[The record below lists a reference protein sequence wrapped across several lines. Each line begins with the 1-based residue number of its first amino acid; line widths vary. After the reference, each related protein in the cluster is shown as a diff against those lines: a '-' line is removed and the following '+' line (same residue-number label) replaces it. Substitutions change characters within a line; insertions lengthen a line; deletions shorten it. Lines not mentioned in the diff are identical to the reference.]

1 MSINSICVAGGL
13 AVLLLLGACTKQLKN
28 DLSDSSNSSK
38 EKLAISGAAAPDPDG
53 LKLHTFLRANGPAFE
68 TYSVNLQESATFT
81 TKGGRKYTIY
91 ANSLIRP
98 DGSPAT
104 GPITVSVKEISDAA
118 AMIFAD
124 RPTATNTGAPL
135 ESFGEFFVSANQ
147 GTTPL
152 RLRKD
157 SAINVQAP
165 AKVRDQ
171 RIPMWNGD
179 TSITFNTTGYNYV
192 NQLVTLSTT
201 ISANKGVDW
210 QQVTNPASA
219 YALFDGTNGTLNF
232 RLDSLIK
239 WTNCDRLMSL
249 PNPKTTVLAYFNSNY
264 NPATGTSFSGEEPT
278 MLYFKPTGINS
289 IVKFYNTI
297 FTPPAGFEGFLSYQ
311 NAIPVG
317 QSGTFL
323 AISSIGGQFY
333 AEQKTVTITA
343 PASGNN
349 YTTVSFNPAPVT
361 AATLVSLINS
371 MNTK

>member
-1 MSINSICVAGGL
+1 MSIKSFYVAGGV

-28 DLSDSSNSSK
+28 DLSDPSNASK
-38 EKLAISGAAAPDPDG
+38 EKLAASAAPAPDPDG
-53 LKLHTFLRANGPAFE
+53 LKLHTFLRANGPAYE
-68 TYSVNLQESATFT
+68 SYTVSLQESASFT
-81 TKGGRKYTIY
+81 TKNGRKYTIY
-91 ANSLIRP
+91 RNALVKP
-98 DGSPAT
+98 DGSPASGT
-104 GPITVSVKEISDAA
+104 ITFTVKEISNAA
-118 AMIFAD
+118 GMIFAD

-135 ESFGEFFVSANQ
+135 ESFGEFFVAASQ

-157 SAINVQAP
+157 SAIRVQVP
-165 AKVRDQ
+165 AKADAQ

-179 TSITFNTTGYNYV
+179 TSITINTSGYTYL
-192 NQLVTLSTT
+192 NQFITLSSTV
-201 ISANKGVDW
+201 SANKGVDW
-210 QQVTNPASA
+210 QQITNPSSA

-232 RLDSLIK
+232 SLDSLLK

-264 NPATGTSFSGEEPT
+264 NPATGSSFGGEEPT
-278 MLYFKPTGINS
+278 MLYFKPAGINS
-289 IVKFYNTI
+289 IIKFYNTI
-297 FTPPAGFEGFLSYQ
+297 FTPPPGFEGFLSYQ

-333 AEQKTVTITA
+333 AEQKTVTIAA
-343 PASGNN
+343 PPAGKN
-349 YTTVSFNPAPVT
+349 YTSITFNPVPVS
-361 AATLVSLINS
+361 ATTLIALINS

>member
-1 MSINSICVAGGL
+1 MSINSLYVAGGI
-13 AVLLLLGACTKQLKN
+13 AVVLLFGACTKQLKN
-28 DLSDSSNSSK
+28 DVNGPSDASK
-38 EKLAISGAAAPDPDG
+38 NLTADVAAAPDPDG
-53 LKLHTFLRANGPAFE
+53 LKLHTFLRANGPAYE
-68 TYSVNLQESATFT
+68 TYTVDLQENATFT
-81 TKGGRKYTIY
+81 TKGGRKYTISR
-91 ANSLIRP
+91 NSLVRP

-104 GPITVSVKEISDAA
+104 GPITISVKEISNAA
-118 AMIFAD
+118 GMIFAD

-135 ESFGEFFVSANQ
+135 ESFGEFFVSAQQ
-147 GTTPL
+147 GSTPL

-165 AKVRDQ
+165 AKVGDQ

-179 TSITFNTTGYNYV
+179 TSITITTSGYNYV
-192 NQLVTLSTT
+192 NQLITLSTT

-239 WTNCDRLMSL
+239 WTNCDKLMSL
-249 PNPKTTVLAYFNSNY
+249 PNPKTTVLAYFSSNY
-264 NPATGTSFSGEEPT
+264 NPATGTSFGGEEPS
-278 MLYFKPTGINS
+278 MLYFKPTGVNS
-289 IVKFYNTI
+289 IIKFYNTI

-317 QSGTFL
+317 QKGTFL

-333 AEQKTVTITA
+333 AEQKTVTIGA
-343 PASGNN
+343 PAAGTN
-349 YTTVSFNPAPVT
+349 YTTVTFNPAPVS
-361 AATLVSLINS
+361 ASTLVSLINS

>member
-1 MSINSICVAGGL
+1 MSINSIYIGGGI

-28 DLSDSSNSSK
+28 DLSDSSK
-38 EKLAISGAAAPDPDG
+38 EKLSAGVAAAAAPDPDG

-68 TYSVNLQESATFT
+68 TYTVDLQRSASFT
-81 TKGGRKYTIY
+81 TKSGRQYTITG
-91 ANSLIRP
+91 NSLVRP
-98 DGSPAT
+98 DGSSALGT
-104 GPITVSVKEISDAA
+104 ITFSVKEISDAA
-118 AMIFAD
+118 GMIFAD

-135 ESFGEFFVSANQ
+135 ESYGEFFVSAKQ

-152 RLRKD
+152 QLRKD
-157 SAINVQAP
+157 SAIKVQAA
-165 AKVRDQ
+165 AKPVDQ

-179 TSITFNTTGYNYV
+179 TSITINTSGYNYV
-192 NQLVTLSTT
+192 NQLITLSTT

-264 NPATGTSFSGEEPT
+264 NPATSTSFSGEEPT
-278 MLYFKPTGINS
+278 MLYFKPTGVNS
-289 IVKFYNTI
+289 IIKFYNTI

-311 NAIPVG
+311 NTIPVG

-333 AEQKTVTITA
+333 AEQKTVTISA
-343 PASGNN
+343 PAPGNN
-349 YTTVSFNPAPVT
+349 YTTVTFNPVPVS
-361 AATLVSLINS
+361 ASTLVSLITS

>member
-1 MSINSICVAGGL
+1 MSIKSFYVAGGV

-28 DLSDSSNSSK
+28 DLSDPSNAS
-38 EKLAISGAAAPDPDG
+38 EKISASAAPAPDPDG
-53 LKLHTFLRANGPAFE
+53 LKLHTFLRANGPAYE
-68 TYSVNLQESATFT
+68 SYTVSLQENASFT
-81 TKGGRKYTIY
+81 TKNGRKYTIY
-91 ANSLIRP
+91 RNALVKP
-98 DGSPAT
+98 DGSPASGT
-104 GPITVSVKEISDAA
+104 ITFTIKEISNAA
-118 AMIFAD
+118 GMIFAD

-135 ESFGEFFVSANQ
+135 ESFGEFFVAASQ

-152 RLRKD
+152 KLRKD
-157 SAINVQAP
+157 SAIRVQVP
-165 AKVRDQ
+165 AKPDAQ

-179 TSITFNTTGYNYV
+179 TSITVNTSGYTYL
-192 NQLVTLSTT
+192 NQFITLSTT
-201 ISANKGVDW
+201 VSANKGVDW

-264 NPATGTSFSGEEPT
+264 NPATGSSFGGEEPT

-289 IVKFYNTI
+289 IIKFYNTI

-333 AEQKTVTITA
+333 AEQKTVTIAA
-343 PASGNN
+343 PPAGKN
-349 YTTVSFNPAPVT
+349 YTTVTFNPVPVS
-361 AATLVSLINS
+361 ATTLISLINS